1 MSDLF
6 KKKSISGL
14 LREAAANEGGL
25 KKTLGA
31 WSLIALG
38 IGAIIGAGLFVRT
51 AAASAESAGSAVTLS
66 FAVAAIGCAFAGLC
80 YAEFASTIPIAGSAY
95 TYSYATLGE
104 IVAWIIGWALVMEYA
119 LGAATVS
126 IAWSEYLNNL
136 LGGAIPYEWCHSPF
150 EQINKVIG
158 AENIAQFPAEIAKAA
173 KEGVLV
179 LTDAQVAKF
188 PQLGSLVETT
198 SGFLNAPALLI
209 LLAVTLLLIKGTQES
224 AFINGIM
231 VFIKVAIVLVFI
243 AIGWQFI
250 NPDNHTPYMIPEG
263 TPGHEGIFK
272 WGWGGVLGGAAI
284 VFFAFIGFDAVST
297 AAQEAKNPKRDM
309 PIGILGSLVVCTI
322 LYILFAHVLTGVANW
337 SEYETAG
344 KEASVAYAV
353 NTYMPGYGWL
363 ATSITIA
370 ILAGFSSV
378 ILVMLMGQSRVFYSM
393 SKDGLIPKVFSTLHP
408 KYKTPYK
415 SNLILLLLVGGFAAF
430 VPGSVAGDLTSFG
443 TLFAFVIVCA
453 GIWVMRVKNPELHR
467 PFKTPLV
474 PLVPI
479 LGIIVCLFMIAALDL
494 TTLTVAGC
502 WMVVGLLIYF
512 LYSRKNSV
520 LNKAN
525 GDPNLVDSP
534 LDQASDE
541 ATEE

>member
-1 MSDLF
+1 MKGRLF
-6 KKKSISGL
+6 KKKSIPL
-14 LREAAANEGGL
+14 LLKEAAANEGGL

-38 IGAIIGAGLFVRT
+38 IGAIIGAGLFVNT
-51 AAASAESAGSAVTLS
+51 AKASAEAAGSGVTLS
-66 FAVAAIGCAFAGLC
+66 FAIAAIGCAFAGLC

-150 EQINKVIG
+150 EHMNSLVGQQYIT
-158 AENIAQFPAEIAKAA
+158 QLPAELAAHAKNGTLILSDAELTRLTPEI
-173 KEGVLV
+173 KNLV
-179 LTDAQVAKF
+179 
-188 PQLGSLVETT
+188 ST
-198 SGFLNAPALLI
+198 SSGIINAPALLI

-231 VFIKVAIVLVFI
+231 VFIKVSIVLIFI
-243 AIGWQFI
+243 FVGWQFI
-250 NPDNHTPYMIPEG
+250 KPENHAPYLIPEG
-263 TPGHEGIFK
+263 TIGHSGIFK

-322 LYILFAHVLTGVANW
+322 LYILFAHVLTGVAHW
-337 SEYETAG
+337 SEYGAAG
-344 KEASVAYAV
+344 KEASVSYAV
-353 NTYMPGYGWL
+353 NTYMKGYGWL
-363 ATSITIA
+363 GTSITVA

-378 ILVMLMGQSRVFYSM
+378 ILVMLMGQTRVFYSM
-393 SKDGLIPKVFSTLHP
+393 SKDGLIPKLFSDLHP
-408 KYKTPYK
+408 KFKTPYK
-415 SNLILLLLVGGFAAF
+415 SNIMLLIMVGSFAAF

-453 GIWVMRVKNPELHR
+453 GIIVMRKNFPNLHR

-479 LGIIVCLFMIAALDL
+479 LGILVCVLMISALDL
-494 TTLTVAGC
+494 TTLTVAGL
-502 WMVVGLLIYF
+502 WMLIGLLIYF
-512 LYSRKNSV
+512 GYSRKHSKLNS
-520 LNKAN
+520 
-525 GDPNLVDSP
+525 
-534 LDQASDE
+534 QTQEE
-541 ATEE
+541 AETPFSEE

>member
-1 MSDLF
+1 MKKLF
-6 KKKSISGL
+6 NKKSIPL
-14 LREAAANEGGL
+14 LLQEAQANEHGL
-25 KKTLGA
+25 KKTLGM

-38 IGAIIGAGLFVRT
+38 IGAIIGAGLFVNT
-51 AAASAESAGSAVTLS
+51 AKAASDAAGSGVTLS

-136 LGGAIPYEWCHSPF
+136 LGGAISYEWCHSPF
-150 EQINKVIG
+150 EHINKLKGV
-158 AENIAQFPAEIAKAA
+158 ANIATLKETFPAIAEHA
-173 KEGVLV
+173 KNGVLI
-179 LTDAQVAKF
+179 LSDAELNKVSGELHKQV
-188 PQLGSLVETT
+188 VTT
-198 SGFLNAPALLI
+198 NGYLNLPALSILGLI
-209 LLAVTLLLIKGTQES
+209 TLLLIKGTQES

-231 VFIKVAIVLVFI
+231 VFIKVAIVLIFI
-243 AIGWQFI
+243 FIGWTFI
-250 NPDNHTPYMIPEG
+250 KPENHTPYLIPES
-263 TPGHEGIFK
+263 TIGHEGIFK

-309 PIGILGSLVVCTI
+309 PIGILGSLIVCTI
-322 LYILFAHVLTGVANW
+322 LYILFAHVLTGVAHW
-337 SEYETAG
+337 SEYATAG

-353 NTYMPGYGWL
+353 NTYMPGYEWL
-363 ATSITIA
+363 GTSITIA

-378 ILVMLMGQSRVFYSM
+378 ILVMLMGQTRVFYSM
-393 SKDGLIPKVFSTLHP
+393 SNDGLLPKLFSVLHP
-408 KYKTPYK
+408 KFKTPYK
-415 SNLILLLLVGGFAAF
+415 SNIVLLLMVGSFAAF
-430 VPGSVAGDLTSFG
+430 IPGSVAGNLTSFG

-453 GIWVMRVKNPELHR
+453 GIIMMRKNFPHLER

-479 LGIIVCLFMIAALDL
+479 LGIVVCLAMIVALDL
-494 TTLTVAGC
+494 TTLSVAAV
-502 WMVVGLLIYF
+502 WMLVGLLIYF
-512 LYSRKNSV
+512 GYSKHHSKLRKDAD
-520 LNKAN
+520 K
-525 GDPNLVDSP
+525 
-534 LDQASDE
+534 
-541 ATEE
+541 